1 MTRADIF
8 KTIRDRDLPYFI
20 FEIGGNFENLEGA
33 KKLVKLAKEC
43 GADAVKLQH
52 FKADTLTTRKAI
64 FEMENTGT
72 ILQFDHFRKYELS
85 EEVTRDI
92 FQYAQKLDLTIFSTP
107 SHSDDVDFLEGVHN
121 CVYKIGSD
129 DATNIPFLRYVAS
142 KDKPVILSTGM
153 CTMSEA
159 RLAADAILEAGNHQL
174 VLLHCTTQYP
184 THHDQVNLRA
194 MQSMMSH
201 FPNIPIGYSDH
212 TIGTDVC
219 FAAAVLG
226 ARVLEFHFTDNKQ
239 SAGPD
244 HMLSK
249 DPKEAAELVTRVQA
263 LKTFLGDGI
272 KRPMPG
278 ELTSRKN
285 NRKSIVLTENV
296 RKGEKLTAKNIAIK
310 RPGQGISA
318 EYYYAVLGKTASND
332 LFADDILTWESFC

>member
-1 MTRADIF
+1 MTGAEVFR
-8 KTIRDRDLPYFI
+8 TIKERQLPYFI
-20 FEIGGNFENLEGA
+20 FEIGGNFENLAEA
-33 KKLVKLAKEC
+33 KRLIDLAKNC

-72 ILQFDHFRKYELS
+72 ILQFDHFRKFELS
-85 EEVTRDI
+85 EEITRDI
-92 FQYAQKLDLTIFSTP
+92 FQFAQDLDLTIFSTP
-107 SHSDDVDFLEGVHN
+107 SHADDVDFLEDVHN

-142 KDKPVILSTGM
+142 RDKPVILSTGM
-153 CTMSEA
+153 CTMSET
-159 RLAADAILEAGNHQL
+159 RLAADTILETGNNQL

-194 MQSMMSH
+194 MESMKND
-201 FPNIPIGYSDH
+201 FPGIPVGYSDH

-239 SAGPD
+239 STGPD

-278 ELTSRKN
+278 ELASRRN
-285 NRKSIVLTENV
+285 NRKSIVLTANV
-296 RKGEKLTAKNIAIK
+296 RKGEKLTARNIAIK

-318 EYYYAVLGKTASND
+318 EYYYSVLGKTASID